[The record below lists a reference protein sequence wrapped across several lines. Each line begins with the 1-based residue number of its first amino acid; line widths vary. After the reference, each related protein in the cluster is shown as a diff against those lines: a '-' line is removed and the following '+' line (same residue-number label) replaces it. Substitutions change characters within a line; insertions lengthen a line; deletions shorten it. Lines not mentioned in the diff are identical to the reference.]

1 MDIALHA
8 LARTIQQS
16 AMIRYV
22 IRYFCRLG
30 FIVIAFL
37 PCNLLFNLLFNTPL
51 FAQSRII
58 PRNFD
63 IADTLTREAA
73 QFFAKQLRSPLFP
86 QPSPSDTLRIQT
98 HTHEA
103 SWMLEQALFS
113 AILNKKRFRAA
124 DTTTPHHRLV
134 VRITD
139 VATRYFSCTHDVD
152 ALTREF
158 SCAAQATM
166 ETRDGTTQALEP
178 FSKTYRD
185 TVSRRSIAG
194 LENKQYSFAQATAP
208 ETEPNF
214 WKQVMEPA
222 IVIVAAGIMVALFF
236 FVRTQ

>member
-1 MDIALHA
+1 MVVCFTT
-8 LARTIQQS
+8 TI
-16 AMIRYV
+16 
-22 IRYFCRLG
+22 
-30 FIVIAFL
+30 
-37 PCNLLFNLLFNTPL
+37 

-73 QFFAKQLRSPLFP
+73 LFFAKQLHSPLFP
-86 QPSPSDTLRIQT
+86 QPSPTDTLRIQT
-98 HTHEA
+98 YTHEA

-113 AILNKKRFRAA
+113 TIVTKKRFRAS
-124 DTTTPHHRLV
+124 DTAVPHHRLV

-139 VATRYFSCTHDVD
+139 VATRYFACTHDVD
-152 ALTREF
+152 ALAREI

-166 ETRDGTTQALEP
+166 ETREGTTQTLEP

-185 TVSRRSIAG
+185 TVSRRTVAS
-194 LENKQYSFAQATAP
+194 LENKQYSFTQATMP
-208 ETEPNF
+208 DTEPNF

>member
-1 MDIALHA
+1 MNIFLNAP
-8 LARTIQQS
+8 ARTLQQS
-16 AMIRYV
+16 AMILIWYV
-22 IRYFCRLG
+22 VRTLRCLG
-30 FIVIAFL
+30 FTAIAFMV
-37 PCNLLFNLLFNTPL
+37 FSTPL
-51 FAQSRII
+51 LAQSRVI

-63 IADTLTREAA
+63 IVDTLTREAA

-86 QPSPSDTLRIQT
+86 QPSPLDTLRIQT

-113 AILNKKRFRAA
+113 SILTKRRFRAS
-124 DTTTPHHRLV
+124 DTTMPHHRLV

-152 ALTREF
+152 ALTRDI

-166 ETRDGTTQALEP
+166 ETGDGTTQALEP

-185 TVSRRSIAG
+185 TVSRRIIAS
-194 LENKQYSFAQATAP
+194 LENKQYSFTQATMP
-208 ETEPNF
+208 EAEPNF
-214 WKQVMEPA
+214 WKQVLEPA
-222 IVIVAAGIMVALFF
+222 IVIIAAGIMVALFF